1 MRATA
6 IILMVAFHFV
16 WDLNLFG
23 YIKTDI
29 PNGFFW
35 KELRALIVSLFLFS
49 VGASLVFSFKEEIS
63 QKKLTR
69 RLIKISGAAFLV
81 TLSSLITLT
90 NNWIYFGVL
99 HFIVVATVMLVWFVN
114 KPNLALFFSMM
125 IFAVDLSIEI
135 PKNWPF
141 NYIESY
147 LPQYT
152 NDLVTP
158 FPWLALPLLGVWAA
172 HIKRFQQTSDD
183 QGSKFQ
189 FVTTLSKNSLVIYL
203 IHQPLFFAVFYV
215 LAWVNLK

>member
-16 WDLNLFG
+16 WDLNHFG

-29 PNGFFW
+29 PNGWLW
-35 KELRALIVSLFLFS
+35 KELRAFIVSLFLFS
-49 VGASLVFSFKEEIS
+49 VGASLVFSFEYRLIP
-63 QKKLTR
+63 KKLIK
-69 RLIKISGAAFLV
+69 RLFKISMAALLV

-99 HFIVVATVMLVWFVN
+99 HFIVVATVLLVWFVK
-114 KPNLALFFSMM
+114 KPNLALFFSMI
-125 IFAVDLSIEI
+125 IFAVYLSIEI

-172 HIKRFQQTSDD
+172 HTKRFQETRDV

-215 LAWVNLK
+215 LAWMNLK